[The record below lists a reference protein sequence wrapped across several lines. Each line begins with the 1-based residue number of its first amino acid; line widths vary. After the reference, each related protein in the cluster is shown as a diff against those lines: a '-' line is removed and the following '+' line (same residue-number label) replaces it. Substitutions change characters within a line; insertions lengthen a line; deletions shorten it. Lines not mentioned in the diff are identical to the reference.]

1 MARTT
6 NIDQV
11 EAARFDDAVQMHIN
25 EIKPWRRAPMAE
37 KPRLYHGSGNKH
49 LSTHAVAFL
58 LAFARRFEHCL
69 PQQRWQR
76 GPG

>member
-1 MARTT
+1 
-6 NIDQV
+6 
-11 EAARFDDAVQMHIN
+11 
-25 EIKPWRRAPMAE
+25 MAE